1 MDKTKLIERTQA
13 LLRQRE
19 QDLKETLAEIAYLEE
34 VAARTDNKE
43 LASKI
48 AAAIAGARTRRDR
61 QQTNVKASQGLIEAL
76 QAEPGKKSK

>member
-34 VAARTDNKE
+34 VAARTENKE
-43 LASKI
+43 LATKI

-61 QQTNVKASQGLIEAL
+61 QQNNVKASQGLIQAL
-76 QAEPGKKSK
+76 QAEPRSKK